1 MFVWVKLDSNLLN
14 NVSNLNFVN
23 GKNYVVDKR
32 DSTIDQH
39 VLQLRL
45 MTDKTK
51 VCILSKQ
58 KYAY

>member
-1 MFVWVKLDSNLLN
+1 MFVRVKLDSNLLN

-32 DSTIDQH
+32 DSTIDEY

-45 MTDKTK
+45 ITDKTGE
-51 VCILSKQ
+51 
-58 KYAY
+58 